1 MLDYTSTLATI
12 VFVKLSDYAKS
23 IGVSYKTA
31 WRMWQRGELNAEQ
44 LSTGTVIVHA
54 DKPKTEKGVI
64 IYARVSSSQNKS
76 NLEAQAKRMENYC
89 IAKGYQI
96 VRVVKEV
103 GSGVN
108 DNRRKLI
115 DVLTRDDYSLIVV
128 EHKDRLSRVGFNY
141 IKVLLNNHGKDIEVV
156 NLANE
161 QKDDLMQDFVSI
173 ITSFCSRLYGL
184 RRAKRKTEKIIAE
197 LQVNGVEE

>member
-1 MLDYTSTLATI
+1 
-12 VFVKLSDYAKS
+12 
-23 IGVSYKTA
+23 
-31 WRMWQRGELNAEQ
+31 MWQRGELNAEQ
-44 LSTGTVIVHA
+44 LSTGTVIVHV
-54 DKPKTEKGVI
+54 DQPKVNKGVI

-76 NLEAQAKRMENYC
+76 NLEAQAKRLENYC

-96 VRVVKEV
+96 VGIVKEV

-141 IKVLLNNHGKDIEVV
+141 IKILLNKYGKDIEVV
-156 NLANE
+156 NVASE

-184 RRAKRKTEKIIAE
+184 RRARRKTDKIIAE
-197 LQVNGVEE
+197 LQAGVEE